1 MMYIKQFYILCAD
14 KNNEEVELEVTSP
27 VGDEPSY
34 DVATPTTSLGR
45 IEKVHDGFRFNAALT
60 RNFLKEKTF
69 EQAFRVF
76 LSQRELTPKGKPYR
90 YDLVKEKTTVSFP

>member
-60 RNFLKEKTF
+60 RNFIKEKTF
-69 EQAFRVF
+69 EEAFNKF
-76 LSQRELTPKGKPYR
+76 LSQNDLTVVGMPYR
-90 YDLVKEKTTVSFP
+90 YNILQEKRPVSFP